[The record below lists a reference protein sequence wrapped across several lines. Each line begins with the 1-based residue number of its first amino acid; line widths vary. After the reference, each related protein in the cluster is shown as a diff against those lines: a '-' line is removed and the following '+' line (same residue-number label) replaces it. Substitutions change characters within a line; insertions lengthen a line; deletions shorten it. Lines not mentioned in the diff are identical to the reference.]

1 MFNLLPGQG
10 LGFTGS
16 KEIAFGLAPVV
27 VTDTRITIPI
37 KSSGGSSSHG
47 RGIPR
52 TIPVFDNL
60 YSKILEDDEEILE
73 ILCTIFGVI
82 E

>member
-1 MFNLLPGQG
+1 MFNLLPGAG

-16 KEIAFGLAPVV
+16 KEIAFGLAPVF
-27 VTDTRITIPI
+27 VTPITVSPNT
-37 KSSGGSSSHG
+37 SPGAVSGGDS
-47 RGIPR
+47 RPR
-52 TIPVFDNL
+52 VVPVFDNL
-60 YSKILEDDEEILE
+60 YSKLSTDDTEIVE